1 MEKFYW
7 NLELNQTK
15 DNTTFWQTT
24 EPLLSDDCIYS
35 SSITLAK
42 NMELWELW
50 EYGDILNYE
59 ILGKQYFPKDLEL
72 ADITPVYKEKVQL

>member
-35 SSITLAK
+35 SSITLAE

-59 ILGKQYFPKDLEL
+59 ILGKHYFPKDLKL

>member
-24 EPLLSDDCIYS
+24 KPLLSDDCIYS

-59 ILGKQYFPKDLEL
+59 ILGKQYFPKDLKL

>member
-1 MEKFYW
+1 
-7 NLELNQTK
+7 
-15 DNTTFWQTT
+15 
-24 EPLLSDDCIYS
+24 
-35 SSITLAK
+35 
-42 NMELWELW
+42 MELWELC

>member
-24 EPLLSDDCIYS
+24 KRLLSDDCIYS

-72 ADITPVYKEKVQL
+72 ADLTSVYKEKVQL